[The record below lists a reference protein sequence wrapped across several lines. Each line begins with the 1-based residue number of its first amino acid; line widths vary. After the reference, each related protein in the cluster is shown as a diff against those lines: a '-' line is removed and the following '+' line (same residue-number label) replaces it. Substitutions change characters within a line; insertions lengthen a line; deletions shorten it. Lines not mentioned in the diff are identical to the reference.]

1 LLPERVAYVP
11 CGTGR
16 IGLLDYADANRQ
28 GTIERGAQIGRRRVT
43 AIARLS
49 GGGQRKAASAIC
61 GIDPSLPHSPE
72 A

>member
-1 LLPERVAYVP
+1 MP
-11 CGTGR
+11 CGTER

-49 GGGQRKAASAIC
+49 GRERRKPTSAIC
-61 GIDPSLPHSPE
+61 GIDPSLPHSRS
-72 A
+72 